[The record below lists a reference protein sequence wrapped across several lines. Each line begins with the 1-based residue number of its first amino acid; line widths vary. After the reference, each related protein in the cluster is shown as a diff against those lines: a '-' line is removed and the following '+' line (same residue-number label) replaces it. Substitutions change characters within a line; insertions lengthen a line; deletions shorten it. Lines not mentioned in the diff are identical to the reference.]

1 VRLEALALATDQ
13 PGSIGQAKPM
23 GVGNRRRPFAPGL
36 ARWRLSDRRRN
47 DSGKAKRLP
56 RGVCEDREAGGPG
69 LDRRRG
75 RAQGRNGNRRRAGA
89 RSGDGRRLRS
99 IADAAGLD
107 PATHRG
113 SIAGA
118 CARLDPATHRTSI
131 ADAATDLATD
141 LATHRGSPTLA
152 IAPALAMTP
161 ADANASHGPSVSIGL
176 RAGAGG
182 LDPAMDLPRATGDGL
197 AMATGDGLA
206 TDRPGDM
213 LATHRASPTAFSA
226 PPLAMTP
233 ATVSASHGASVS
245 ASHGASV
252 SDDAG
257 ACARL
262 DPATDLATG
271 SIADAAGLKGACA
284 QPDPA
289 THSASPTAFS
299 APPLATTPDNAN
311 ACHGPS
317 VSLEAGRAMATH
329 RGSLAGVFPT
339 ADAMTAARPNAC
351 HGPSVSL
358 GRWR

>member
-1 VRLEALALATDQ
+1 MTPAAANVSQQASVRLEALALATDQ

-23 GVGNRRRPFAPGL
+23 GVGNRRRPFPPGL

-99 IADAAGLD
+99 IADAPGLDRSPGDAPALDRWRLPDRRRNDPRRSQRQPADICEASIADAAGLD

-161 ADANASHGPSVSIGL
+161 GD
-176 RAGAGG
+176 RERQ
-182 LDPAMDLPRATGDGL
+182 PRAVCE
-197 AMATGDGLA
+197 
-206 TDRPGDM
+206 R
-213 LATHRASPTAFSA
+213 
-226 PPLAMTP
+226 
-233 ATVSASHGASVS
+233 
-245 ASHGASV
+245 
-252 SDDAG
+252 
-257 ACARL
+257 
-262 DPATDLATG
+262 
-271 SIADAAGLKGACA
+271 
-284 QPDPA
+284 
-289 THSASPTAFS
+289 
-299 APPLATTPDNAN
+299 
-311 ACHGPS
+311 
-317 VSLEAGRAMATH
+317 
-329 RGSLAGVFPT
+329 
-339 ADAMTAARPNAC
+339 
-351 HGPSVSL
+351 
-358 GRWR
+358 